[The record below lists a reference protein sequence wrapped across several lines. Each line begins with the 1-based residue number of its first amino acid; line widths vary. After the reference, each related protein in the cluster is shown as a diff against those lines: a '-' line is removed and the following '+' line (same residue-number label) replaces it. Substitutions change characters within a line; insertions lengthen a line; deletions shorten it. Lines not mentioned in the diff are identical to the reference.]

1 VRQLTFNAVIDEFP
15 DWSPDGRL
23 IAFHGERM
31 PPGATDVNI
40 EVLTMRANGGEQ
52 TRLTFDDAFDG
63 LPVWSPDGR
72 QLAFSSER
80 DVNNGAVNSEVYT
93 MRADGSHQVNR
104 TNNPAF
110 DIAPDWQPLDDAHH
124 DEGDD

>member
-1 VRQLTFNAVIDEFP
+1 
-15 DWSPDGRL
+15 
-23 IAFHGERM
+23 
-31 PPGATDVNI
+31 
-40 EVLTMRANGGEQ
+40 MRANGGEQ

-80 DVNNGAVNSEVYT
+80 DGNSEVYT
-93 MRADGSHQVNR
+93 MRADSSHQVNR

-110 DIAPDWQPLDDAHH
+110 DIAPDWQPLDDDED